1 MIKNIKKWNLLINER
16 LLHLHMRQHLLTFM
30 MLIVILSASLSGCI
44 SNEDGSEDNSE
55 IDLIVYYDT
64 TFGTIQE
71 NIQNGNQVSFS
82 GVELTFNYA
91 FTKSSEGE
99 ITTFYFDS
107 GDGSTRTEVDA
118 NETSEIAYNY
128 VTHGLFTATLGAIDD
143 AGNDEQMTLTIRI
156 DKAVQW
162 SESQTNNPS
171 TMNIDTTPDCECNSP
186 SKIEIFSNV
195 TNPENPGVGVINN
208 GGPVTVTW
216 YLNGSEVSRESNPEN
231 LGEGQTASWNHNE
244 IGPLPETWTLEVGLN
259 HDQENV
265 DVEHTVSIKYGTDE
279 SSPNPMPTT
288 DDSGE

>member
-1 MIKNIKKWNLLINER
+1 MNLLINNG
-16 LLHLHMRQHLLTFM
+16 LLHYSMRQYMIVLM
-30 MLIVILSASLSGCI
+30 MTLVMFSASLSGCLGGDDDAGEK
-44 SNEDGSEDNSE
+44 SD
-55 IDLIVYYDT
+55 IDLIIYYDT

-91 FTKSSEGE
+91 FTKSGAGE
-99 ITTFYFDS
+99 ITTFYFES

-118 NETSEIAYNY
+118 NETGEITYNY
-128 VTHGLFTATLGAIDD
+128 VTHGLFTATLGALDD
-143 AGNDEQMTLTIRI
+143 AGNDEKMTLTIRI
-156 DKAVQW
+156 DKTAQW
-162 SESQTNNPS
+162 SESQTNNPN

-186 SKIEIFSNV
+186 SKIEVFSNV
-195 TNPENPGVGVINN
+195 TNPENPGFGVVGN

-216 YLNGSEVSRESNPEN
+216 YLNGSEVSRESNSEN

-265 DVEHTVSIKYGTDE
+265 DIEHSVSIKYSADE
-279 SSPNPMPTT
+279 SSPNPLPTGQT
-288 DDSGE
+288 PEE

>member
-1 MIKNIKKWNLLINER
+1 MLKKWNLLINKR
-16 LLHLHMRQHLLTFM
+16 LLHNFMRQYTIASM
-30 MLIVILSASLSGCI
+30 IVLVMFCASLSGCLGG
-44 SNEDGSEDNSE
+44 EDEDTEKSD

-71 NIQNGNQVSFS
+71 NIQNGNQVSS
-82 GVELTFNYA
+82 SDVELTFNYA
-91 FTKSSEGE
+91 FTTSSAGE

-118 NETSEIAYNY
+118 NETGEITYNY
-128 VTHGLFTATLGAIDD
+128 VTHGLFTATLGALDD

-156 DKAVQW
+156 DKTTQW
-162 SESQTNNPS
+162 SESQTNNPN

-195 TNPENPGVGVINN
+195 TNPENIGSGLINS

-216 YLNGSEVSRESNPEN
+216 YLNGSEVSRESNSEN

-265 DVEHTVSIKYGTDE
+265 DIEHSVSIKYSADE
-279 SSPNPMPTT
+279 SSPNPLPT
-288 DDSGE
+288 GQAPEE

>member
-1 MIKNIKKWNLLINER
+1 MLKKWNLLINKR
-16 LLHLHMRQHLLTFM
+16 LLHNFMRQYTIASM
-30 MLIVILSASLSGCI
+30 IVLVMFCASLSGCLGG
-44 SNEDGSEDNSE
+44 EDEDTEKSE

-71 NIQNGNQVSFS
+71 NIQNGNQVSS
-82 GVELTFNYA
+82 SDVELTFNYA
-91 FTKSSEGE
+91 FTTSSAGE

-107 GDGSTRTEVDA
+107 GDGSTRAEVDA
-118 NETSEIAYNY
+118 NETGEITYNY
-128 VTHGLFTATLGAIDD
+128 VTHGLFTATLGALDD

-156 DKAVQW
+156 DKTSQW
-162 SESQTNNPS
+162 SESQTNNPN

-195 TNPENPGVGVINN
+195 TNPENIGSGLINS

-216 YLNGSEVSRESNPEN
+216 YLNGSEVSRESNSEN

-265 DVEHTVSIKYGTDE
+265 DIEHSVSIKYSADE
-279 SSPNPMPTT
+279 SSPNPLPT
-288 DDSGE
+288 GQAPEE

>member
-1 MIKNIKKWNLLINER
+1 MLKKWNLLINKR
-16 LLHLHMRQHLLTFM
+16 LLHNFMRQYTIASM
-30 MLIVILSASLSGCI
+30 IVLVMFCASLSGCLGG
-44 SNEDGSEDNSE
+44 EDEDTEKSD

-71 NIQNGNQVSFS
+71 NVQNGNQVSS
-82 GVELTFNYA
+82 SDVELTFNYA
-91 FTKSSEGE
+91 FTTSSAGE

-118 NETSEIAYNY
+118 NETGEITYNY
-128 VTHGLFTATLGAIDD
+128 VTHGLFTATLGALDD

-156 DKAVQW
+156 DKTTQW
-162 SESQTNNPS
+162 SESQTNNPN

-195 TNPENPGVGVINN
+195 TNPENIGSGLINS

-216 YLNGSEVSRESNPEN
+216 YLNGSEVSRESNSEN

-265 DVEHTVSIKYGTDE
+265 DIEHSVSIKYSADE
-279 SSPNPMPTT
+279 SSPNPLPT
-288 DDSGE
+288 GQAPEE

>member
-1 MIKNIKKWNLLINER
+1 
-16 LLHLHMRQHLLTFM
+16 MRRY
-30 MLIVILSASLSGCI
+30 LIVLMMAFVMFSASLSGCLGGDDDEGEE
-44 SNEDGSEDNSE
+44 SD

-82 GVELTFNYA
+82 DVELTFNYA
-91 FTKSSEGE
+91 FTTSSAGE

-107 GDGSTRTEVDA
+107 GDGSTRAEVDA
-118 NETSEIAYNY
+118 NETGEITYNY
-128 VTHGLFTATLGAIDD
+128 VTHGLFTATLGALDD
-143 AGNDEQMTLTIRI
+143 AGNDEKITLTIRI
-156 DKAVQW
+156 DKTTQW
-162 SESQTNNPS
+162 SESQTNNPN

-195 TNPENPGVGVINN
+195 TNPQNPSVGPVGN

-216 YLNGSEVSRESNPEN
+216 YLNGSEVSRESSPET
-231 LGEGQTASWNHNE
+231 LGEGQTTPWSHNE

-265 DVEHTVSIKYGTDE
+265 DIEHSVSIKYSADE
-279 SSPNPMPTT
+279 SSPNPLPTGQT
-288 DDSGE
+288 PEE